1 MNRQIIKTILGGALL
16 GAALFYIPFF
26 VFKVLVVFALF
37 GIMARFF
44 GRHRGYRGPYGWAY
58 ADKIRNMSDDE
69 YTHFK
74 ERMSHR
80 GRCGHPHHQ
89 ATHSNTEEA

>member
-1 MNRQIIKTILGGALL
+1 MNRQLIKTILGGALL

-26 VFKVLVVFALF
+26 ILKVLVIFLLF
-37 GIMARFF
+37 GMIFRLF

-69 YTHFK
+69 YTSFK
-74 ERMSHR
+74 ARMSH
-80 GRCGHPHHQ
+80 GRCRHPHHQ
-89 ATHSNTEEA
+89 ATHSNSEEA

>member
-1 MNRQIIKTILGGALL
+1 MNRQLIKTILGGALL

-26 VFKVLVVFALF
+26 ILKVMVIFLLF
-37 GIMARFF
+37 SMMFRFF

-69 YTHFK
+69 YANFK
-74 ERMSHR
+74 ERMSQR
-80 GRCGHPHHQ
+80 RCGHPYHR
-89 ATHSNTEEA
+89 AAHSNTEES